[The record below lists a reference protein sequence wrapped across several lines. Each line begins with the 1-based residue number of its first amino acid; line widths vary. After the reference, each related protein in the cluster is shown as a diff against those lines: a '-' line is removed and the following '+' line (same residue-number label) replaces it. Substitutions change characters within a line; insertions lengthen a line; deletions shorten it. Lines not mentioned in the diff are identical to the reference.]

1 VVPGDELREQWQE
14 KIDEERERANA
25 ALLLDEEVEKRVMDI
40 VLNNEETFTR
50 YVGYIF
56 ARHLSRH
63 PTFEDAVMDIIKK
76 HAAKKE

>member
-1 VVPGDELREQWQE
+1 VPGDELPAQRQE

-25 ALLLDEEVEKRVMDI
+25 ALLLDEAVEERVMDI
-40 VLNNEETFTR
+40 VLNNEETFAR
-50 YVGYIF
+50 YIGYIF

-63 PTFEDAVMDIIKK
+63 PDFEGAVMRIVKQ